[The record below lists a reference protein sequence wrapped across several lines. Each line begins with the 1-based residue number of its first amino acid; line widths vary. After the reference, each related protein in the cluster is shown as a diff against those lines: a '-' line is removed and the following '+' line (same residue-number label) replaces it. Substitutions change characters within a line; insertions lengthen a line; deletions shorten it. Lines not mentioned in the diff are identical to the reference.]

1 MREGSK
7 VGFTLSGPRQSPR
20 FYPPPRKRKGHV
32 YPPPDMREKT
42 QTRDK
47 TQIQKTNILRR

>member
-7 VGFTLSGPRQSPR
+7 VGFTLSGPQQSPR

>member
-7 VGFTLSGPRQSPR
+7 IGFTLSGPQQSPR
-20 FYPPPRKRKGHV
+20 FYPPPEKKEGSCV
-32 YPPPDMREKT
+32 PTPDMREKT